1 MDPYCRLRVPK
12 YLKIYE
18 VLFFAVFLGL
28 YYAVLID
35 RQMDHVTVEEVVL
48 FLWLAAFSHDEFG
61 QFYDA
66 GMTFYATDFWSIWDF
81 GIVAIGVT
89 FFILRIIGLAK
100 HDYKVI
106 DAAFDILALEALL
119 LVPRICS
126 LLSLVPF
133 FGVLIPCLKEMANFS
148 TQFLGLVLIIY
159 GGFLTTF
166 TLLARDAFSPATV
179 SLMLLKIFFGSSYI
193 GFDNANAISPVL
205 GLPLMLVFIWLTNIL
220 LITCLISLISNKM
233 TEIMNN
239 ATEEYNFL
247 YSVYVLEASTSNR
260 LTYYFPPLNLISLL
274 CRPLR
279 LFVSANRLR
288 SMRIVFLK
296 ITHAPHIAI
305 ILAFERFSAATKRHP
320 KPWIGLLSGPKS
332 SASLSKRERAREAMR
347 SSMIRSPSAR
357 GKSRQRLRFST
368 TEMTGGYSTSLH
380 SPVTSHQKQ
389 AHRTQAY
396 NKLATREG
404 EEYQQDDEIA
414 GGDEN
419 GKPEDVKSYD
429 GANDM
434 KEKDQMIAQLVAQVV
449 LLTEKVEGLVEI
461 VARQQ
466 EIVLRDGGDEL
477 DDGDD
482 MNDRD
487 EE

>member
-1 MDPYCRLRVPK
+1 
-12 YLKIYE
+12 
-18 VLFFAVFLGL
+18 
-28 YYAVLID
+28 
-35 RQMDHVTVEEVVL
+35 MDHVTVEEVILL
-48 FLWLAAFSHDEFG
+48 FWLVAFSYDEFG

-89 FFILRIIGLAK
+89 FFIMRFIGLAK
-100 HDYKVI
+100 HDHKMI
-106 DAAFDILALEALL
+106 DTAFDILALEALL

-159 GGFLTTF
+159 AGFLTTF

-193 GFDNANAISPVL
+193 GFDNANAISPLL

-239 ATEEYNFL
+239 AAEEYNFL

-260 LTYYFPPLNLISLL
+260 LTYYYPPLNLISLL
-274 CRPLR
+274 FRPLR
-279 LFVSANRLR
+279 LFIPADRLR

-296 ITHAPHIAI
+296 ITHAPHVAI
-305 ILAFERFSAATKRHP
+305 ILAFERLSAAARQNQR
-320 KPWIGLLSGPKS
+320 PWAGMLSGPKS
-332 SASLSKRERAREAMR
+332 SAALSKRERAREAMR
-347 SSMIRSPSAR
+347 SSILKSPSVR
-357 GKSRQRLRFST
+357 DKSRSRVRFSRD
-368 TEMTGGYSTSLH
+368 EIDGES
-380 SPVTSHQKQ
+380 SPRMVSPTAKHKQ
-389 AHRTQAY
+389 AQRAQAY
-396 NKLATREG
+396 NKLVATDDNKNNDELDIGEHG
-404 EEYQQDDEIA
+404 EE
-414 GGDEN
+414 
-419 GKPEDVKSYD
+419 GKTHD
-429 GANDM
+429 GASDM
-434 KEKDQMIAQLVAQVV
+434 NEKDQIIAQLVAQVV
-449 LLTEKVEGLVEI
+449 RLTGKVEDLVEV

-466 EIVLRDGGDEL
+466 EIMLR

-482 MNDRD
+482 
-487 EE
+487 EEDGEDK

>member
-1 MDPYCRLRVPK
+1 MDPYCRLRVPR

-18 VLFFAVFLGL
+18 MLFFAVFLGL

-35 RQMDHVTVEEVVL
+35 RRMDHVTVEEVVL
-48 FLWLAAFSHDEFG
+48 FFWLLAFAYDEFG

-89 FFILRIIGLAK
+89 FFILRIVGLAK
-100 HDYKVI
+100 HDHKVI
-106 DAAFDILALEALL
+106 DTAFDILALEALL

-148 TQFLGLVLIIY
+148 TQFLALVLIIY
-159 GGFLTTF
+159 AGFLTTF

-193 GFDNANAISPVL
+193 GFDNANAISPLL

-239 ATEEYNFL
+239 AAEEYNYL

-260 LTYYFPPLNLISLL
+260 LTYYFPPLNLISLVF
-274 CRPLR
+274 RPLR
-279 LFVSANRLR
+279 LFVSADRLR

-296 ITHAPHIAI
+296 ITHAPHVAV
-305 ILAFERFSAATKRHP
+305 ILAFERISAAATQNH
-320 KPWIGLLSGPKS
+320 KPWAGMLSGPKS
-332 SASLSKRERAREAMR
+332 SVSLSKRERAREAMR
-347 SSMIRSPSAR
+347 SSMI
-357 GKSRQRLRFST
+357 KSRSVRDKSRPRARFST
-368 TEMTGGYSTSLH
+368 VETNGDHPSPLH
-380 SPVTSHQKQ
+380 SAMVKRKQSHR
-389 AHRTQAY
+389 AQAY
-396 NKLATREG
+396 SKLSGKENNQASNSDSDREHS
-404 EEYQQDDEIA
+404 EED
-414 GGDEN
+414 
-419 GKPEDVKSYD
+419 GKTYY

-434 KEKDQMIAQLVAQVV
+434 KEKDRMIAQLVAQVV
-449 LLTEKVEGLVEI
+449 RLTEKVEGLVEI
-461 VARQQ
+461 VAKQQ
-466 EIVLRDGGDEL
+466 QIVLRDDNSAHEEEARDVEDDADVDE
-477 DDGDD
+477 
-482 MNDRD
+482 
-487 EE
+487 